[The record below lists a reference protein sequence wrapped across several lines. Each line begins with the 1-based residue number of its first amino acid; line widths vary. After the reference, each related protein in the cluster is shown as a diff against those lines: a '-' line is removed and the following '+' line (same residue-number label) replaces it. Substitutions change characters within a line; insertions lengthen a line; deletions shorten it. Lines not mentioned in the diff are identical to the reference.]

1 MKHRSVRLVDSS
13 RNLAAAATKRFTLWF
28 AEGCV
33 ESLVSIS
40 EMQQDA
46 QEEQNQELLNDIDTL
61 LKELGVRE
69 ESKSE

>member
-1 MKHRSVRLVDSS
+1 M
-13 RNLAAAATKRFTLWF
+13 RNTAAAATKRATLWF

-33 ESLVSIS
+33 ESLVQIS

-46 QEEQNQELLNDIDTL
+46 AEQENQDLLDDIDAL

-69 ESKSE
+69 ESKGQ